1 MQMEV
6 SPLSRLTPISSPL
19 FIYLLYYH
27 YHIPFIII
35 YIYIHHYIWLC
46 WYVLYLPY
54 QVSIS
59 SRQHV
64 TRWPSSAYVRCIA
77 SPWRIRPCSACP
89 LIGES
94 RPSWYPVLSGMVTI
108 QKRMDHFKRPQ
119 THTYRECLYKKI
131 VFWLRE
137 ICSAMPMS
145 ALLTCWKKQKTSF
158 GR

>member
-1 MQMEV
+1 MEV
-6 SPLSRLTPISSPL
+6 SPLSQLTPISPL
-19 FIYLLYYH
+19 FIYLLLLSLSY
-27 YHIPFIII
+27 FIYSI
-35 YIYIHHYIWLC
+35 YIYHYI
-46 WYVLYLPY
+46 YHFVDMFYILPY

-64 TRWPSSAYVRCIA
+64 TRWPS
-77 SPWRIRPCSACP
+77 RPRTSGVSLHLEEFVPAQRALWLANP
-89 LIGES
+89 GRVGTRYS
-94 RPSWYPVLSGMVTI
+94 RGWWSNE
-108 QKRMDHFKRPQ
+108 RMDHFKGPQ
-119 THTYRECLYKKI
+119 THSYRECLYFKKI